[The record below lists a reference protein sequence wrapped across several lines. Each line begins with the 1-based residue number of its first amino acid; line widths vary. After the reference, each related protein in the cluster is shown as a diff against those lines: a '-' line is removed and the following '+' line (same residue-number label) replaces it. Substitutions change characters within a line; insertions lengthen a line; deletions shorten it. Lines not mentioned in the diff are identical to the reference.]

1 MREAEE
7 AGGEK
12 ADQQRSGWVSPSF
25 FLPNPISSKDGE
37 TRQTSDH
44 CVNTPSGGLCNPHP
58 LRGGETRFQKLSK
71 NTTFRSGRR
80 KITRK
85 HAAEGIFSAKV
96 LVAVL
101 SRPDPTLL
109 VNNEWLKNGWVGAVT
124 H

>member
-7 AGGEK
+7 AGGET
-12 ADQQRSGWVSPSF
+12 ADQRLGFSF
-25 FLPNPISSKDGE
+25 FFPSQPHNFKRRGDA
-37 TRQTSDH
+37 SDIRSLCKH
-44 CVNTPSGGLCNPHP
+44 TQWGFVQPPPASG
-58 LRGGETRFQKLSK
+58 GGETRFQKLSE
-71 NTTFRSGRR
+71 NTRFRSRRR

-96 LVAVL
+96 LVAVS

-109 VNNEWLKNGWVGAVT
+109 VNNEWLKNGWLGAVT